1 MLNIRLLAGQQ
12 RDRAMYHAPKEEMQ
26 QSKKALSIDTRVAQQ
41 QQQRSAAQNAKQ
53 AAGLATLD
61 VLSDIPN
68 DRFLLLLI

>member
-1 MLNIRLLAGQQ
+1 
-12 RDRAMYHAPKEEMQ
+12 MYHAPKEEMQ
-26 QSKKALSIDTRVAQQ
+26 RSKKALSIDTRVAQQQ

-68 DRFLLLLI
+68 DQFLLLLL